1 MKLSNLIT
9 STALALVLSA
19 GAAMAQATTA
29 PVTKQPETKSA
40 TTAPATKTAKVK
52 KPKKAK
58 AATTRS
64 AISLA
69 CSAEANAKNL
79 HGLERVKF
87 RRTCKAQKKKAVN

>member
-9 STALALVLSA
+9 SAALALVLSA

-40 TTAPATKTAKVK
+40 TTTPATKTAKVK
-52 KPKKAK
+52 KPKSAK
-58 AATTRS
+58 AARS

>member
-9 STALALVLSA
+9 SAALALVLSA
-19 GAAMAQATTA
+19 GAAMAQTTTA
-29 PVTKQPETKSA
+29 PAAKQPETKSA
-40 TTAPATKTAKVK
+40 TTTPATKTAKVK
-52 KPKKAK
+52 KAKKVK
-58 AATTRS
+58 AARS

-87 RRTCKAQKKKAVN
+87 RRACKAQKKKAVN